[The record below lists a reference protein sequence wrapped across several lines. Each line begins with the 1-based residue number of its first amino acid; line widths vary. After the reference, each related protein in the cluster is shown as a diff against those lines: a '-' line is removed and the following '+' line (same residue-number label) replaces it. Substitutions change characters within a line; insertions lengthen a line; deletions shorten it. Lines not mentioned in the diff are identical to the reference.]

1 MNTIGKT
8 LACLAGLI
16 ALGVCSSCSQQTQAP
31 VAPVV
36 PPKPDNYEI
45 FVRSHPNYPKIM
57 AIYRDRELMQQATPL
72 SPIYICLSEQRGRLY
87 VNGRVAADWPVSTG
101 TAGHP
106 TPTGTFRVLE
116 KKREYSSRTWGR
128 MLDANGRCV
137 DANAHSSNTPVPE
150 GGRFVGS
157 PMPNWQRLTGNGI
170 GMHTGKVRAGR
181 RLSHGCIRTP
191 DLMARELFD
200 ITATG
205 RTRVTVCDERESC
218 YPTFVGTGP
227 ITNGNNLTAA
237 PAAPAVSAAQQQPT
251 PEAQQAAPA
260 APAVSA
266 AQQQPTPEAQ
276 QAAPAAPA
284 VSTAQQQPTPEA
296 QQAAPTAPA
305 VSAAQQQPAPEA
317 QQAANSAASSTP
329 IPVSSLSSQLQPLPA
344 AE

>member
-1 MNTIGKT
+1 MNTIRKT
-8 LACLAGLI
+8 LTCLAGLI
-16 ALGVCSSCSQQTQAP
+16 ALGVFSSCSQQTQAP
-31 VAPVV
+31 VAPVI

-45 FVRSHPNYPKIM
+45 FVRSHPSYPKTM
-57 AIYRDRELMQQATPL
+57 EIYRNQELMNQASPQ

-101 TAGHP
+101 TESHP
-106 TPTGTFRVLE
+106 TPTGSFRVLE

-137 DANAHSSNTPVPE
+137 DANAHSTNTPMPE

-191 DLMARELFD
+191 NSMARELFD

-218 YPTFVGTGP
+218 YPTFVGSGP
-227 ITNGNNLTAA
+227 LTKEDTQAPAPVPVAPAITAA
-237 PAAPAVSAAQQQPT
+237 QLQPTPAAQLQPTPAAQQQPT
-251 PEAQQAAPA
+251 SAAQQPVPAAPTISADQQQPSPEAQQAAPA
-260 APAVSA
+260 VSTE
-266 AQQQPTPEAQ
+266 QQQPTPDA
-276 QAAPAAPA
+276 
-284 VSTAQQQPTPEA
+284 
-296 QQAAPTAPA
+296 
-305 VSAAQQQPAPEA
+305 
-317 QQAANSAASSTP
+317 
-329 IPVSSLSSQLQPLPA
+329 QLQPVPT

>member
-1 MNTIGKT
+1 MNTIRKT
-8 LACLAGLI
+8 LTCLAGLV
-16 ALGVCSSCSQQTQAP
+16 ALSIFSSCSQQTQAP
-31 VAPVV
+31 VAPVA

-57 AIYRDRELMQQATPL
+57 DIYRNPELMSQASPQ

-106 TPTGTFRVLE
+106 TPTGSFRVLE

-137 DANAHSSNTPVPE
+137 DANANSATTPVPE

-191 DLMARELFD
+191 NRMARELFD

-218 YPTFVGTGP
+218 YPNFVGSGP
-227 ITNGNNLTAA
+227 ITNEEKLASGPATVAPTPVAPTVSAGQLQPTAA
-237 PAAPAVSAAQQQPT
+237 QQVAYSTSAAQL
-251 PEAQQAAPA
+251 
-260 APAVSA
+260 
-266 AQQQPTPEAQ
+266 
-276 QAAPAAPA
+276 
-284 VSTAQQQPTPEA
+284 
-296 QQAAPTAPA
+296 
-305 VSAAQQQPAPEA
+305 QPAPEA
-317 QQAANSAASSTP
+317 QQEA
-329 IPVSSLSSQLQPLPA
+329 PA

>member
-8 LACLAGLI
+8 LTCLAGLI
-16 ALGVCSSCSQQTQAP
+16 ALGLFSSCSQQTQAP

-57 AIYRDRELMQQATPL
+57 DIYRNPELMSQASPQ

-101 TAGHP
+101 TSDHP
-106 TPTGTFRVLE
+106 TPTGSFRVLE

-137 DANAHSSNTPVPE
+137 DANAHSVNTPVPE

-191 DLMARELFD
+191 NRMARELFD

-218 YPTFVGTGP
+218 YPTFVGAGP
-227 ITNGNNLTAA
+227 LTKEETLPPA
-237 PAAPAVSAAQQQPT
+237 PAPVQTPTISAGQLQPTPEAQQPAPTAPAVSADQQQPT
-251 PEAQQAAPA
+251 PEAQQAAPSV
-260 APAVSA
+260 PTE
-266 AQQQPTPEAQ
+266 QQQPTP
-276 QAAPAAPA
+276 
-284 VSTAQQQPTPEA
+284 
-296 QQAAPTAPA
+296 
-305 VSAAQQQPAPEA
+305 AAQQQPAP
-317 QQAANSAASSTP
+317 
-329 IPVSSLSSQLQPLPA
+329 A

>member
-8 LACLAGLI
+8 LTCLAGLI
-16 ALGVCSSCSQQTQAP
+16 ALGLFSSCSQQTQAP

-57 AIYRDRELMQQATPL
+57 DIYRNPELMSQASPQ

-106 TPTGTFRVLE
+106 TPTGSFRVLE

-128 MLDANGRCV
+128 MLDADGRCV
-137 DANAHSSNTPVPE
+137 DANANSATTPVPE

-191 DLMARELFD
+191 NSMARELFD

-205 RTRVTVCDERESC
+205 RTRVTVCDERERC
-218 YPTFVGTGP
+218 YPTFVGSGP
-227 ITNGNNLTAA
+227 LTKEETHAPAPA
-237 PAAPAVSAAQQQPT
+237 PAAPAITAGQLQPTPAAQQQPT
-251 PEAQQAAPA
+251 P
-260 APAVSA
+260 A
-266 AQQQPTPEAQ
+266 AQQP
-276 QAAPAAPA
+276 
-284 VSTAQQQPTPEA
+284 
-296 QQAAPTAPA
+296 APTAPA
-305 VSAAQQQPAPEA
+305 VSVDQQQPSPED
-317 QQAANSAASSTP
+317 QQAAPAVSTEQQQP
-329 IPVSSLSSQLQPLPA
+329 TPDAQLQPVPT